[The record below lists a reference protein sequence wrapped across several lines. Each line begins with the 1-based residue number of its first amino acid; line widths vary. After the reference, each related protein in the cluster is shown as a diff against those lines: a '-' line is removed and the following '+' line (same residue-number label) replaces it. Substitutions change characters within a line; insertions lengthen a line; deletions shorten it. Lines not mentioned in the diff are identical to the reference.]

1 MITLYIKTHRITG
14 LKYFGKTTKY
24 PISYRGSGKY
34 WLRHIKIYGYDVD
47 TEIYFQTENKEEAIR
62 EALRFSRVY
71 DIVNSL
77 LWANLI
83 EENGIDGGVN
93 GFKHSKELCERQSKM
108 RMGISYGPLSK
119 EHKEKLSKAH
129 EGQIVSEETKK
140 IMSKIMKGVPKPK
153 NSILQAENWLVT
165 DPQGNEQI
173 ITNLK
178 KFCKDNDLN
187 SSHMGSMAEEKENTT
202 NSGNVKKWKEINL
215 CKKQNINKI
224 Y

>member
-1 MITLYIKTHRITG
+1 M
-14 LKYFGKTTKY
+14 
-24 PISYRGSGKY
+24 
-34 WLRHIKIYGYDVD
+34 YGYDVD
-47 TEIYFQTENKEEAIR
+47 TEIYFQTESKEEAIR

-77 LWANLI
+77 LWANLM

-93 GFKHSKELCERQSKM
+93 GFKHSKEFCERQSKM

-140 IMSKIMKGVPKPK
+140 IMSKIMKGVPQPK
-153 NSILQAENWLVT
+153 NSILQAETWLVT

-187 SSHMGSMAEEKENTT
+187 SSHMGSVARRKGENH
-202 NSGNVKKWKEINL
+202 
-215 CKKQNINKI
+215 KQWDCQKMEGDKSM
-224 Y
+224 